1 LTVFIAR
8 CRQSLRLTSDFV
20 SAPRRKKKYAIENR
34 IGLSK
39 RLVKILKTWGHDM
52 SDSDGIQISD
62 KPSWEHTGKELF
74 AILGKRLIALPSK
87 MLGFKPFCLYLA
99 TWLLVRGYIKDWIW
113 FAVVVMVLFGIVGLK
128 VIAHWK
134 VNQ

>member
-1 LTVFIAR
+1 L
-8 CRQSLRLTSDFV
+8 
-20 SAPRRKKKYAIENR
+20 
-34 IGLSK
+34 
-39 RLVKILKTWGHDM
+39 

-62 KPSWEHTGKELF
+62 KPSWEHSGKELF
-74 AILGKRLIALPSK
+74 TILE
-87 MLGFKPFCLYLA
+87 FKPFCLYLA

-113 FAVVVMVLFGIVGLK
+113 FAVVVMVLFGIVGPK

>member
-1 LTVFIAR
+1 LTAFTVR
-8 CRQSLRLTSDFV
+8 CRQSQRKNGGCV
-20 SAPRRKKKYAIENR
+20 SAPKGKKRYGIVNRFGLRRRFAKN
-34 IGLSK
+34 
-39 RLVKILKTWGHDM
+39 LKTWGHDM

-62 KPSWEHTGKELF
+62 KPSWEHTAKELF

-113 FAVVVMVLFGIVGLK
+113 FAVMVMVLFGIVGLK
-128 VIAHWK
+128 VISRMK
-134 VNQ
+134 NE